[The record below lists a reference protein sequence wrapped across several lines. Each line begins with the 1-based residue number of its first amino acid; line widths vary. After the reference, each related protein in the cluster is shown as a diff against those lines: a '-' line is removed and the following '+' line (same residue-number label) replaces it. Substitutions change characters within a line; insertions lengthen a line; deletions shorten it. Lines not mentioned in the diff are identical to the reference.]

1 MTYPTTRVSA
11 PDAEVKAS
19 VADRTITGLVLPWGE
34 VGSTGTGE
42 FIFSADSVKIPDDI
56 SRVKLLAGHSP
67 DGVPVGVATDAEV
80 RDDGLWMKFAVGSSP
95 AADAALADVSDHV
108 VDRFSVE
115 VVGVRKTGRDV
126 TDSLLK
132 AVALVPF
139 PAFASA
145 RADEVTAEAG
155 EPDAPDDE
163 PDDTADDPDDTPTD
177 ATDSDESTTSTTPDE
192 KEDSAMTKTARRALA
207 PQGLHDPATTSAK
220 FSMDDAI
227 STILAVRNGEKSFSE
242 IHAELVDITGAN
254 TLAANPPQ
262 WLGELWSGVVY
273 ERRIVPLVTTK
284 ALTGRKAIGYRWK
297 TKPTVAKWEANK
309 TPIHSSKAEW
319 ETVENVAQPW
329 AGGNDLDRQIFDFN
343 ETEIIRAYWEA
354 MAESYAMETDA
365 ELAKFLVKNAK
376 SVDES
381 APDIIRAVAR
391 AGIRVDENV
400 HAPATFAIVN
410 PADLETVLDFSQLD
424 LPYYAKL
431 ASVADPE
438 KWVTSE
444 HVEKGSAIVGTK
456 TAATFYELPGS
467 PLRAEA
473 EQIAKG
479 GRDAALFGYTAQL
492 MNKPEGLL
500 KVKFAKPV
508 AREA

>member
-95 AADAALADVSDHV
+95 AADAALADVSDQV

-132 AVALVPF
+132 AVALVAF

-155 EPDAPDDE
+155 EPNA
-163 PDDTADDPDDTPTD
+163 
-177 ATDSDESTTSTTPDE
+177 SGESTTFTTPDE
-192 KEDSAMTKTARRALA
+192 KEDTAMTKTARRALA
-207 PQGLHDPATTSAK
+207 PQGLHAPATTSAK

-309 TPIHSSKAEW
+309 TDIHSSKAEW
-319 ETVENVAQPW
+319 ETVENAAQPW

-343 ETEIIRAYWEA
+343 ETDIIRAYWEA

-376 SVDES
+376 VVDGS

-431 ASVADPE
+431 ASVADPD

-473 EQIAKG
+473 EHIAKG

-508 AREA
+508 TSEA

>member
-19 VADRTITGLVLPWGE
+19 VADRTIAGLVLPWGE

-42 FIFSADSVKIPDDI
+42 FIFSADAVKIPDDI
-56 SRVKLLAGHSP
+56 SRVKLLAGHTP
-67 DGVPVGVATDAEV
+67 NGVPVGVATDAEV
-80 RDDGLWMKFAVGSSP
+80 RDNGLWMKFAVGSSP
-95 AADAALADVSDHV
+95 AADAALADVSDQV

-145 RADEVTAEAG
+145 HADEVTAEAV
-155 EPDAPDDE
+155 EHDASSIE
-163 PDDTADDPDDTPTD
+163 NASSGSSE
-177 ATDSDESTTSTTPDE
+177 SDESTTRTTPGK
-192 KEDSAMTKTARRALA
+192 KEDTAMTKAARRALA
-207 PQGLHDPATTSAK
+207 PQGLHAPAATSAK

-273 ERRIVPLVTTK
+273 ERRIVPLVTQK

-309 TPIHSSKAEW
+309 TDIHSSKAEW
-319 ETVENVAQPW
+319 ETVENTAQPW

-343 ETEIIRAYWEA
+343 ETDIIRAYWEA

-376 SVDES
+376 VVDGS

-431 ASVADPE
+431 ASVADPD

-473 EQIAKG
+473 EHIAKG

-508 AREA
+508 TSEA